1 MFQFTREFIIND
13 NGGDGIKGLLASGK
27 RFECTDGVLKVARM
41 VNLRKEDV
49 VSVSKFKGAAAVNE
63 KVVITPDVEEDVIK
77 TGDIVRLVITIGQ
90 SGRVTALV
98 NDYHP
103 LHKKQYF
110 YEAEVLANDTIPV
123 EDLVK
128 VAKREAAMEAP
139 DRLIKVTAGSDS
151 DEDSGSAAG
160 DLVVEA
166 LDPYTRIEEVRIVR
180 VPKDS
185 ERPVGEILTGYMDYD
200 VVLLWKKDNSAAEV
214 GIDTVD
220 LTAGTEGAGTVA
232 LILKNKRLLTD
243 ANIDPYGFDLDERPI
258 PGALYDQYLVEQLSE
273 RRHIGSQV
281 FGSIDQSLT
290 SHVFFVLKGDV
301 SDAFAEALEELT
313 GKEAEEV
320 AVQDPSPAVEDAPTL
335 PKRLLARKGE
345 VSEESTASE

>member
-49 VSVSKFKGAAAVNE
+49 VSVSKFEGAAAVNE
-63 KVVITPDVEEDVIK
+63 KVVITPDVDEDIIK
-77 TGDIVRLVITIGQ
+77 KGDIVRLVITIGQ

-110 YEAEVLANDTIPV
+110 YEAEALANDTIPV

-139 DRLIKVTAGSDS
+139 DRLIKVIAGSDS

-166 LDPYTRIEEVRIVR
+166 LDPYTRIEEVRVVR

-200 VVLLWKKDNSAAEV
+200 VALLWKKDTATEEGCEV
-214 GIDTVD
+214 E

-320 AVQDPSPAVEDAPTL
+320 TVQDPSPAVEDAPTL

-345 VSEESTASE
+345 VSEESSASE